1 MQDTDFALPEGRTR
15 LYMKNTVA
23 ADAQTIAQ
31 KTGLEDPT
39 TRLVFLT
46 EIHDT
51 RFDEFGVLRPLDA
64 AH

>member
-1 MQDTDFALPEGRTR
+1 MQR
-15 LYMKNTVA
+15 LGNSSFSSSA
-23 ADAQTIAQ
+23 AAQAESIAQ
-31 KTGLEDPT
+31 QTGLEDPT

-51 RFDEFGVLRPLDA
+51 RFDAYCVLRPLDA